1 MSRIVIK
8 VGTSTL
14 VYPSFGLN
22 FRHVERLVKILSDL
36 QNAGNEMILVS
47 SGAIAMGVN
56 KLRFAKRPATV
67 VEKQAFA
74 SVGQCEL
81 MYTYDRLFEE
91 YGETVA
97 QILITGDDMA
107 SEDKVA
113 SFQATMEYLIHH
125 SVIPIINE
133 NDTMAATEI
142 VSIGDNDTLAAI
154 VACHCHADLLV
165 LYSDI
170 DGLYTADPN
179 KDPNASLIHEVHGI
193 NKDIESLATDSI
205 SGQGT
210 GGMVTK
216 LHAADM
222 CSKAG
227 IDMAILNGS
236 HPELIYDLLEGKP
249 AGTLFFAKEN
259 KI

>member
-1 MSRIVIK
+1 MSRIVVK

-22 FRHVERLVKILSDL
+22 IRHVERLVKILSDL

-56 KLRFAKRPATV
+56 KLRFAKRPTSV
-67 VEKQAFA
+67 VEKQAYA

-81 MYTYDRLFEE
+81 MYTYDRLFEG
-91 YGETVA
+91 YGETVS

-107 SEDKVA
+107 SEEKVA
-113 SFQATMEYLIHH
+113 SFQATIEYLIHH

-133 NDTMAATEI
+133 NDTMNAAEI
-142 VSIGDNDTLAAI
+142 ISIGDNDTLAAI

-179 KDPNASLIHEVHGI
+179 KDPNATLIHEVHGI
-193 NKDIESLATDSI
+193 TEDIEKLGGDSI

-216 LHAADM
+216 LHAANM
-222 CSKAG
+222 CSKSG

-236 HPELIYDLLEGKP
+236 TPELIYDLLEGKP
-249 AGTLFFAKEN
+249 AGTLFLAQGK
-259 KI
+259 